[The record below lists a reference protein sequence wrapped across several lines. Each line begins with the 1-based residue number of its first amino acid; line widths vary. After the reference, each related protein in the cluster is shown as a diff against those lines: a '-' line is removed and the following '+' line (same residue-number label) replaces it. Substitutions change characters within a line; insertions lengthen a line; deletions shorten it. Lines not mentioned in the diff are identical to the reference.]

1 MQIDD
6 VIRKINKLLAIA
18 ADPSA
23 SDQEIQLATY
33 RAEKLMLKYKIENK
47 DIINERNSN
56 KELLKCI
63 LLIAILDI
71 LFGHLTTLQSIVK
84 LKLFIMEKL
93 IQQLN

>member
-47 DIINERNSN
+47 DIINEKNSFN
-56 KELLKCI
+56 ADNGLSAWFQCY
-63 LLIAILDI
+63 
-71 LFGHLTTLQSIVK
+71 LQC
-84 LKLFIMEKL
+84 
-93 IQQLN
+93 QQR